1 MVQIILVVGAPGS
14 GTTALMGVLDA
25 LGVPVPGPF
34 DRNDDPRT
42 PCTYESIAFTRA
54 LRRGI
59 HEDSVEP
66 LPDYPGLMLGE
77 MRDLMIELERG
88 RLVHWKP
95 GEPQRAAF
103 KRPMAGVCLR
113 ELIPIFNPTVLF
125 IHRPSKDV
133 ETTRLRRHWP
143 SALGA
148 ERPPSILAGTL
159 EALID
164 SGWPF
169 LGVSYQELVRDPP
182 RAIRRVI
189 AHAELGDLEKN
200 LERAVA
206 TIRR

>member
-42 PCTYESIAFTRA
+42 PCTYESIVFTRA

-113 ELIPIFNPTVLF
+113 ELIPIFQPTVLL

-164 SGWPF
+164 SGWP
-169 LGVSYQELVRDPP
+169 
-182 RAIRRVI
+182 RARERTGARHPACDRARR
-189 AHAELGDLEKN
+189 AW
-200 LERAVA
+200 RS
-206 TIRR
+206 